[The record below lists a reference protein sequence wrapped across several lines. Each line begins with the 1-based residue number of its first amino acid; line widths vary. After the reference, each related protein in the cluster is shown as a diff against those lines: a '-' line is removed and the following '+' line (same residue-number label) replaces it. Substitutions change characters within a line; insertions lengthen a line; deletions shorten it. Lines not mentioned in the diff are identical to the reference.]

1 MELSIPIGRKRR
13 CRVSGARCQE
23 KPAKFRLSSDLS
35 RPLARVPYPL
45 SSGFT
50 LIELM
55 VVITIILILAT
66 FAMPSYHIAVIHS
79 REAVLRDDLFTMRKM
94 IDEYTVDKQHPPSS
108 LDELVEAGYLRGGV
122 PVDPFTGSNQTW
134 KTDIEDVPITP
145 DQATAGI
152 VDVHSGAEDNS
163 IDGTPYSSW

>member
-1 MELSIPIGRKRR
+1 
-13 CRVSGARCQE
+13 VSGAKYQAE
-23 KPAKFRLSSDLS
+23 TAKFNVSSGKS
-35 RPLARVPYPL
+35 RPLSLVPCPL

-66 FAMPSYHIAVIHS
+66 FAMPSYHVAVIHS

-122 PVDPFTGSNQTW
+122 PVDPFTASNQTW

-152 VDVHSGAEDNS
+152 VDVHSGAEDIS
-163 IDGTPYSSW
+163 LDGTPYASW

>member
-1 MELSIPIGRKRR
+1 MELSMPIGRKRR
-13 CRVSGARCQE
+13 CQVSGARCQAE
-23 KPAKFRLSSDLS
+23 SATFRLSSDLS
-35 RPLARVPYPL
+35 RPLSLVPCPS

-50 LIELM
+50 LIELL
-55 VVITIILILAT
+55 VVIAIIAILAT

-108 LDELVEAGYLRGGV
+108 LDELVDAGYLRGGV

-134 KTDIEDVPITP
+134 RTDTEDVPITP